1 MVEDQLARQQIDEH
15 LEQGHWLGAHQLL
28 SQIWNQ
34 DPTIA
39 TAAYVIPRYER
50 LRGYYKPLV
59 TCRLAIL
66 RSCTVEPMIPFLRA
80 AAFSNGI
87 DLLVQLSPFNAYVQ
101 ELLNEN
107 SSLYRFAPDVTILAV
122 QTRDVAPELWDCYA
136 EQTAKT
142 AKATA
147 YRVVCG
153 FNKWIQAFCSQSKSH
168 LIVHNLELPAL
179 PSHGIFDAQSE
190 VGQATAIRE
199 INEKLRQIA
208 RGHNGVYI
216 LDYDSL
222 VARHGRVRW
231 HDERKWLMARLP
243 VSAENLVHLAKEW
256 MRFIHPL
263 SGKICKA
270 LVTDLDNTLWGGVVG
285 EDGPDGI
292 QLGPEYPGAAYQSLQ
307 RVLLDLYRRGII
319 LAVCSKNNT
328 SDAMEVLEEHPGMI
342 LRPRHFAALR
352 INWNDK
358 AENLR
363 EIAAELNIGIDS
375 LAFLDDNPVERERVR
390 TALPEISIIEPGDDP
405 MQFAGRVRDTS
416 AFERL
421 ALSDEDRKRG
431 RYYAEQRQRIELER
445 DAASLEDFYRLLAQE
460 VRIAEVDSGSLVRI
474 AQLTQKTNQF
484 NLTTRRYSQQ
494 QIGELAADANWRVY
508 AVRVKDRF
516 GDNGLVAVVI
526 TQDRGKICEIDTF
539 LMSCRVVGRTV
550 ETAILSF
557 LVDCARGRGMER
569 LQGWFLPTK
578 KNDLAKEFY
587 PTHGFRMLA
596 HEQDG
601 RSWWALDLSKGRLA
615 CPEWITLICPQ

>member
-1 MVEDQLARQQIDEH
+1 
-15 LEQGHWLGAHQLL
+15 
-28 SQIWNQ
+28 
-34 DPTIA
+34 
-39 TAAYVIPRYER
+39 
-50 LRGYYKPLV
+50 
-59 TCRLAIL
+59 
-66 RSCTVEPMIPFLRA
+66 
-80 AAFSNGI
+80 
-87 DLLVQLSPFNAYVQ
+87 
-101 ELLNEN
+101 
-107 SSLYRFAPDVTILAV
+107 
-122 QTRDVAPELWDCYA
+122 
-136 EQTAKT
+136 
-142 AKATA
+142 
-147 YRVVCG
+147 
-153 FNKWIQAFCSQSKSH
+153 
-168 LIVHNLELPAL
+168 LPAL

-375 LAFLDDNPVERERVR
+375 LAFLDDNPVERERV
-390 TALPEISIIEPGDDP
+390 PG
-405 MQFAGRVRDTS
+405 S
-416 AFERL
+416 YCL
-421 ALSDEDRKRG
+421 ARNFD
-431 RYYAEQRQRIELER
+431 Y
-445 DAASLEDFYRLLAQE
+445 
-460 VRIAEVDSGSLVRI
+460 
-474 AQLTQKTNQF
+474 
-484 NLTTRRYSQQ
+484 
-494 QIGELAADANWRVY
+494 
-508 AVRVKDRF
+508 
-516 GDNGLVAVVI
+516 
-526 TQDRGKICEIDTF
+526 
-539 LMSCRVVGRTV
+539 
-550 ETAILSF
+550 
-557 LVDCARGRGMER
+557 
-569 LQGWFLPTK
+569 
-578 KNDLAKEFY
+578 
-587 PTHGFRMLA
+587 
-596 HEQDG
+596 
-601 RSWWALDLSKGRLA
+601 
-615 CPEWITLICPQ
+615 